1 MISKKTKNN
10 FDQMD
15 KINVP
20 LRVYSVIKPPL
31 KQKMLEQTPVGM
43 ANSTPLVNYV
53 PKGHKKEKKKF
64 K

>member
-1 MISKKTKNN
+1 
-10 FDQMD
+10 MD

-43 ANSTPLVNYV
+43 ANTTPSVKYV

>member
-1 MISKKTKNN
+1 ME
-10 FDQMD
+10 

-31 KQKMLEQTPVGM
+31 KMKMLPQTPVGM
-43 ANSTPLVNYV
+43 ANATPTEKYV
-53 PKGHKKEKKKF
+53 PKGHKKDKKKF